1 MTHPSSPTY
10 EIWRP
15 GNGRTSRPEAWQ
27 PVTPME
33 CLGLMQEV
41 FRRDMG
47 KLADRWPDEPINAAA
62 VWWVYLHRWES
73 IDLGKLRVRVR
84 SGAEVTH
91 HG

>member
-1 MTHPSSPTY
+1 MTQPSLLY
-10 EIWRP
+10 EVWQP

-27 PVTPME
+27 QVSP
-33 CLGLMQEV
+33 LQALDLMRDA
-41 FRRDMG
+41 FRQSLG
-47 KLADRWPDEPINAAA
+47 KLAKEWPDEPINAAA